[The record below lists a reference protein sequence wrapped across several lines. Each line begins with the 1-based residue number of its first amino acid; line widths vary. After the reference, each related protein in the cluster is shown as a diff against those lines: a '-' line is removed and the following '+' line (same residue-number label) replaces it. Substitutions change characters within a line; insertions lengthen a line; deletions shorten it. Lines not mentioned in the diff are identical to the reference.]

1 MTDRANV
8 ERAFMDAA
16 ARLIEQAVAEAGRS
30 DREGLE
36 HLATC
41 LKAGGM
47 ISLRATIAPMTG
59 LAQLAVEVVE
69 PCGRTHQL
77 MAAELKRMSVQ

>member
-1 MTDRANV
+1 MNHRGNA

-16 ARLIEQAVAEAGRS
+16 ARLIEQAVAEAGRT

-36 HLATC
+36 GLAAC

-47 ISLRATIAPMTG
+47 ITLRATIAPTTG
-59 LAQLAVEVVE
+59 LGQMAVEIVE
-69 PCGRTHQL
+69 PCGRRHQL
-77 MAAELKRMSVQ
+77 MSAELKRMAMQ